1 MRSRRVLAA
10 VLVLGVLLAGLT
22 ALVHDETPS
31 SVPEH
36 ETFVFDHSGG
46 PVVEGGI
53 AYESA
58 AGAELYHVTLVTS
71 REEMDRF
78 NDSLFAESGG
88 LRRYLSE
95 DVRPFLNGT
104 DFDEASLVVVEAY
117 PRSSSPDY
125 RVERVVREGDTVT
138 LRINDSSRGGTDD
151 ITVETLLVRVS
162 HDGRGPPARA
172 VVGTEDGFVLDSED
186 GVVRRD

>member
-1 MRSRRVLAA
+1 VDEVHA
-10 VLVLGVLLAGLT
+10 LGT
-22 ALVHDETPS
+22 
-31 SVPEH
+31 
-36 ETFVFDHSGG
+36 
-46 PVVEGGI
+46 VVEDGI

-58 AGAELYHVTLVTS
+58 TGAELYHVTLVTS
-71 REEMDRF
+71 PGGMDRF

-88 LRRYLSE
+88 LRRSLSE
-95 DVRPFLNGT
+95 DVRPLLNGI

-162 HDGRGPPARA
+162 HAGRGPPARA